1 MLASTM
7 RPLRDAHLD
16 LLLSPFCAPEPIPMA
31 GFDPQQC
38 QVYREAV
45 EAGLRTIAKCLNTY
59 DVSSNKA
66 GPWRTLNSRFLGA
79 SPSQYLIGV

>member
-1 MLASTM
+1 
-7 RPLRDAHLD
+7 
-16 LLLSPFCAPEPIPMA
+16 MA

-45 EAGLRTIAKCLNTY
+45 EAGPRTIAKCLNTY
-59 DVSSNKA
+59 VVSSNKA

-79 SPSQYLIGV
+79 STVV